1 MVTQGSSIYEAE
13 LIDKVTAPAQHI
25 VKALA
30 QLEAAFNSI
39 GAPSSNFANNMQVI
53 SAAMKNVAT
62 TAENKFSTR
71 LGMHFNRVSELT
83 NQLGTAVG
91 RSMELIGRG
100 MRDAGLAGI
109 ALTTGLAVGLYS
121 TIKAAS
127 DATEIFNAFRE
138 TFGGANNSV
147 FNEAVKWV
155 EDYTKALGRSS
166 SETQKSLM
174 TFQAL
179 FKGLGAEND
188 VAAGVSKSMTALA
201 DDFGSFFNKSQEES
215 LQRFIAA
222 LSGSSEVL
230 DSFGI
235 NIREAAIETKGLELG
250 LGGNIRKMSEMAKT
264 LIRASIIAEVMKKI
278 GAEGDA
284 LRTKFEWAN
293 QVRALGSAFEKLK
306 ISIGE
311 LAKTELLSALQS
323 ITSSFSFLI
332 QNIKN
337 AGAAGIKNFV
347 NGLLALGGLSATL
360 VAVGTAFMGIGSSVA
375 ILSLALAG
383 VLTTIGA
390 IAAGG
395 PIAAI
400 ISAIVLATSATAA
413 FGAAATLAEI
423 NYSALFKS
431 LKTSFSSITKTIDLG
446 KQAIVDAMAGGDWVS
461 AWTAFKLTAENV
473 FIDLAFFLQDVM
485 AEAVKAGENVF
496 TRVLTEGRFFPKKEF
511 FDGKVEL
518 TFNERMALIQ
528 EKNTKALEELSAS
541 MAGARELQR
550 LSDAANVPPPTTEAE
565 IEALRGVERENIRIG
580 KLNDELEANLTEGVK
595 LAESLESPI
604 EKFQRGLLDV
614 DRLVKN
620 MAIGPVTAKR
630 AQEKLAEE
638 FLKDIPQKPA
648 FKAASLTGTFSGRI
662 GENLSKFL
670 PSMDPLLKA
679 TKDQTEILKAIKDN
693 TAKLSVPVF

>member
-155 EDYTKALGRSS
+155 EDYTKALGRST

-278 GAEGDA
+278 GA
-284 LRTKFEWAN
+284 
-293 QVRALGSAFEKLK
+293 AFEKLK

-360 VAVGTAFMGIGSSVA
+360 VAVGTAFMGIGSAVA

-395 PIAAI
+395 PIAAV
-400 ISAIVLATSATAA
+400 ISAIVLATSTTAA
-413 FGAAATLAEI
+413 FGTAATIAEI

-485 AEAVKAGENVF
+485 EEAVKAGENVF
-496 TRVLTEGRFFPKKEF
+496 TRVMTEGRFFPKKEF
-511 FDGKVEL
+511 FGEKVEL

-528 EKNTKALEELSAS
+528 ENNTKALEKLSTS

-662 GENLSKFL
+662 GENLSRFL